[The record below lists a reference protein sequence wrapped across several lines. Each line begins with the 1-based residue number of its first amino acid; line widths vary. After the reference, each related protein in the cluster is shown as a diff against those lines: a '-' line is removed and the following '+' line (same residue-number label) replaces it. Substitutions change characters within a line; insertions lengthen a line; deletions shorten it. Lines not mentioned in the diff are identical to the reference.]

1 MPRREKPP
9 RLYLRAR
16 SGRER
21 AWVILDSGKEISTG
35 AGEKNVRAAEAAL
48 EEYLGSK
55 RYTHF
60 GRGHPASVL
69 IDDVLAEYGDK
80 HAPTTRRAD
89 LIGIAMDH
97 LLGFFSG
104 KTCASVTNTICIDYV
119 RWRTGQADRRAKRNG
134 RRIKASTAR
143 RELVVLSAALRWCW
157 REGKLDRPIPVSLP
171 PQAGPRERHL
181 SRKEAAVL
189 LAGALGWDREGKRH
203 RAKIN
208 RHLAR
213 FILLAI
219 YTGTRHDAILRL
231 QWIPN
236 TKGGW
241 IDLNSGV
248 LYRRP
253 AEAVDS
259 KKRRPPLPIPP
270 RLLPH
275 LRRWRG
281 LTTRFVIEWAGKPI
295 ASQERRAW
303 QTARC
308 LAGLGPEVTPH
319 ILRHTCATMLL
330 QLGVS
335 VYDVAG
341 VLGTSE
347 DVVRR
352 TYGHHAQD
360 HLRQAVAM
368 FSRRPRGTR
377 AQE

>member
-21 AWVILDSGKEISTG
+21 AWVILNSGKEIGTG

-55 RYTHF
+55 RHANF

-69 IDDVLAEYGDK
+69 IDDVLAEYGDN

-104 KTCASVTNTICIDYV
+104 KTCASVTNANCIDYV
-119 RWRTGQADRRAKRNG
+119 RWRTAQADRRAKRNG

-181 SRKEAAVL
+181 SRREAAAL

-236 TKGGW
+236 TMGGW

-259 KKRRPPLPIPP
+259 KSGGRPCPYP
-270 RLLPH
+270 RASCP
-275 LRRWRG
+275 
-281 LTTRFVIEWAGKPI
+281 TSAAGEG
-295 ASQERRAW
+295 S
-303 QTARC
+303 
-308 LAGLGPEVTPH
+308 
-319 ILRHTCATMLL
+319 
-330 QLGVS
+330 
-335 VYDVAG
+335 
-341 VLGTSE
+341 
-347 DVVRR
+347 
-352 TYGHHAQD
+352 
-360 HLRQAVAM
+360 
-368 FSRRPRGTR
+368 PRDL
-377 AQE
+377 